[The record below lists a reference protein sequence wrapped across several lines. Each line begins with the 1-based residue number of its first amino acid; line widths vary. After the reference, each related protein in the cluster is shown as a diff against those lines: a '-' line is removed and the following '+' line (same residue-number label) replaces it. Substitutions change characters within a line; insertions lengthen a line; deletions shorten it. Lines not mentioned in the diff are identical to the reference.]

1 MQYIFCT
8 FSKRKKH
15 IFPENPEVIPHSAFF
30 FVFMGKKD
38 LPYVENYGLS
48 IGHHLRLRDGNEMYH
63 FRVMSIARIYVYV
76 YENEWSPEH
85 HIITFSGLWT
95 VVRNVMIDQ

>member
-1 MQYIFCT
+1 
-8 FSKRKKH
+8 
-15 IFPENPEVIPHSAFF
+15 
-30 FVFMGKKD
+30 
-38 LPYVENYGLS
+38 
-48 IGHHLRLRDGNEMYH
+48 MYH

-85 HIITFSGLWT
+85 HITFSGLWT